1 MQSLRPTQTSILL
14 VKGISLDYI
23 SEKLG
28 HKNTTIT
35 STIYAYLL
43 ESTRKAED
51 FKAIDII

>member
-14 VKGISLDYI
+14 VKGISPDYI

-35 STIYAYLL
+35 STIYAHLL